1 MRRTTYPAGITA
13 LLAATFVSAG
23 PAAAALEY
31 AEHVV
36 HCAQE
41 MGMSGTHNPGV
52 HHQGFS
58 GWQAYEL
65 ITPARGRASPCA

>member
-1 MRRTTYPAGITA
+1 MRRTTYAAGIAA
-13 LLAATFVSAG
+13 LLAAMVVPAG
-23 PAAAALEY
+23 PAVAAPEY

-41 MGMSGTHNPGV
+41 MGFSGTHNPGV

-58 GWQAYEL
+58 GWQAHE
-65 ITPARGRASPCA
+65 C